1 MIVLHLFPFFVDM
14 DQDTLNLAL
23 LQYCFISGE
32 HEVKIAP
39 HGNSKSGSAYVRT
52 MSSVMTK
59 LKQAATQK
67 TPKRALQFVSD
78 EQDGVLSRTASVQN
92 HVTSYFGR
100 ELQST
105 MAAQCALCTIL

>member
-1 MIVLHLFPFFVDM
+1 MIVLNSFFVDI

-52 MSSVMTK
+52 MPSVMTK

-78 EQDGVLSRTASVQN
+78 EQGGGAGGHKCWSFAK
-92 HVTSYFGR
+92 
-100 ELQST
+100 
-105 MAAQCALCTIL
+105 I

>member
-1 MIVLHLFPFFVDM
+1 MIVLNSFFVDI

-52 MSSVMTK
+52 MPSVMTK

-67 TPKRALQFVSD
+67 TPK
-78 EQDGVLSRTASVQN
+78 
-92 HVTSYFGR
+92 
-100 ELQST
+100 
-105 MAAQCALCTIL
+105 